1 MEYPSVF
8 VGAIVVQ
15 SFKYSVPE
23 RSSPPPPRKPRAG
36 RVVALVAAVAVLGG
50 LTWTARQG
58 TDGPVATLSWMLGR
72 PAIADER
79 ARQADTLLEEGEK
92 SLAASEYAGAFKR
105 FGEALRLNPA
115 LLTAWERARVAR
127 YLKGDRAPLTAAE
140 LVPDRQARLQL
151 LLALADRDRT
161 AGRLTAAR
169 ASLEEALAL
178 SADDDRLHGA
188 LGALRR
194 AEGDLDGA
202 LAAYER
208 AAKAAP
214 DQLAWVAARFALRLE
229 RGEIEAGCQEAV
241 AAYQPHASRDK
252 DDAARIGLLEAYLHM
267 GLPESELAKR
277 LAKDAPQLT
286 TVERQL
292 HLAQAYM
299 HHYLNN
305 PNWHRE
311 SFDRVMA
318 AAGDVRKAN
327 SGAKPEQRTAAV
339 RLLVEAR
346 SARAGRFIDRSD
358 VEAARAELEH
368 ALRLA
373 PELPGDRKR
382 FADLQAERARLLTL
396 GGKTD
401 EATRA
406 LEAAIKLQADHPC
419 RAELAKVQAGLG
431 ITLLSAGKTAAA
443 IGHFRRAVSLSPEDD
458 GLLARYY
465 QALGDKDRTAAVKAV
480 AAAARI
486 TDPGAAMAR
495 LAHGFSQT
503 HKKGTAD
510 TIVSLALAQHV
521 GAGRQAEIRAEALRA
536 AGQRT
541 LAATALQQALE
552 HHPSADL
559 WLRLAAV
566 EAELGEVKAR
576 RGERA
581 KAGNHLVAAL
591 EASRHALALAP
602 AGLAMART
610 LEATA
615 DLAAHALQA
624 GDVATAERRAA
635 EGRVLAPQ
643 EPGLALTHAEALA
656 KLARWDEARQACDDG
671 LAGVTNPGDA
681 RHATLRLRHGQALR
695 KLGRPAEAIDT
706 LKLGLAEDTAAT
718 PIRCADL
725 WFELAFAHAD
735 ARQRE
740 EALNATRQ
748 YVFWSLHDNQQK
760 KRVPAIQELE
770 LSLAK
775 P

>member
-1 MEYPSVF
+1 MERSLVF
-8 VGAIVVQ
+8 AGATVVQ

-23 RSSPPPPRKPRAG
+23 RPSSQPPRKPRTA
-36 RVVALVAAVAVLGG
+36 RVVALAAAVAVLGG
-50 LTWTARQG
+50 LAWTARQG
-58 TDGPVATLSWMLGR
+58 ADGPAATLGWMLGR

-79 ARQADTLLEEGEK
+79 ARQADTLLAEGEK
-92 SLAASEYAGAFKR
+92 NLAASEYVGALKR

-115 LLTAWERARVAR
+115 LLTAWDRARVAR
-127 YLKGDRAPLTAAE
+127 YLKGERAPMTAAD
-140 LVPDRQARLQL
+140 LVPDREARLQL
-151 LLALADRDRT
+151 LLALADRDRA
-161 AGRLTAAR
+161 AGRLAAAR

-178 SADDDRLHGA
+178 SSDDDRLHGA
-188 LGALRR
+188 LGAQRH
-194 AEGDLDGA
+194 AEGDRDAA
-202 LAAYER
+202 LEAYER
-208 AAKAAP
+208 AVKAAP
-214 DQLAWVAARFALRLE
+214 DQLNWVAARFALRLE
-229 RGEIEAGCQEAV
+229 RGEIELGCQEAV
-241 AAYQPHASRDK
+241 AAYQPRAARDE

-267 GLPESELAKR
+267 GLPADELSRR

-286 TVERQL
+286 ALERQL
-292 HLAQAYM
+292 VLAQAYM
-299 HHYLNN
+299 RHYRNN

-311 SFDRVMA
+311 SFDRVLA
-318 AAGDVRKAN
+318 AAGEVRKAT
-327 SGAKPEQRTAAV
+327 SGATPEQRTRAA
-339 RLLVEAR
+339 RLLLEAR
-346 SARAGRFIDRSD
+346 AARAGRFYDRSD
-358 VEAARAELEH
+358 VEAARAEIEH

-373 PELPGDRKR
+373 PDLPGDRAR

-396 GGKTD
+396 GGKAE

-431 ITLLSAGKTAAA
+431 ITLLSAGKTTAA

-465 QALGDKDRTAAVKAV
+465 QAIGDKDRTAAVRAV

-486 TDPGAAMAR
+486 GDPGTAMAR
-495 LAHGFSQT
+495 LAHGFSQARKQDSAAT
-503 HKKGTAD
+503 L
-510 TIVSLALAQHV
+510 VALAQSQQV

-541 LAATALQQALE
+541 LAAKALQQALE
-552 HHPSADL
+552 HHPTADL

-566 EAELGEVKAR
+566 EADLAE
-576 RGERA
+576 A
-581 KAGNHLVAAL
+581 KAKKGDRTVVGNHLVGAL
-591 EASRHALALAP
+591 EAARHALALEPDGP
-602 AGLAMART
+602 AVARA

-615 DLAAHALQA
+615 DLAAHALKA

-656 KLARWDEARQACDDG
+656 KLGRWDEARQASLDG
-671 LAGVTNPGDA
+671 LAGVTEPGDP

-695 KLGRPAEAIDT
+695 KLARHSEAIDT
-706 LKLGLAEDTAAT
+706 LKVGLAEETAAT
-718 PIRCADL
+718 PARCADL

-735 ARQRE
+735 AAQRE

-748 YVFWSLHDNQQK
+748 YVFWSLHDRQQK
-760 KRVPAIQELE
+760 ARVPAIQELE